1 MYAYA
6 YVSLKFCPFPFKHMQ
21 FNLIYVTLS
30 QTLHGS
36 KAGHSKSVCDGVGGN
51 VKTEV
56 KAVALAV
63 HGTSENITIHSAD
76 HVKKVITAKNNLTYD
91 VPVN

>member
-1 MYAYA
+1 M
-6 YVSLKFCPFPFKHMQ
+6 LKFCPFSFKHMQ

-30 QTLHGS
+30 QTPHAS

-51 VKTEV
+51 VKSEV

-63 HGTSENITIHSAD
+63 HGTSENIIIHSTLA
-76 HVKKVITAKNNLTYD
+76 
-91 VPVN
+91 

>member
-1 MYAYA
+1 
-6 YVSLKFCPFPFKHMQ
+6 MQ
-21 FNLIYVTLS
+21 FNLIYVTLW
-30 QTLHGS
+30 QTLNAS
-36 KAGHSKSVCDGVGGN
+36 KAGHIKSVCDGVGGN

-76 HVKKVITAKNNLTYD
+76 DVKKVNTDKNNLTYD
-91 VPVN
+91 VPLN

>member
-1 MYAYA
+1 
-6 YVSLKFCPFPFKHMQ
+6 MQ

-30 QTLHGS
+30 QTPHAS

-51 VKTEV
+51 VKSEV

-63 HGTSENITIHSAD
+63 HRTTEKITIHSAD
-76 HVKKVITAKNNLTYD
+76 DVKNTDKTI
-91 VPVN
+91 

>member
-1 MYAYA
+1 M
-6 YVSLKFCPFPFKHMQ
+6 LNCHRLFTPP
-21 FNLIYVTLS
+21 
-30 QTLHGS
+30 

-51 VKTEV
+51 FKTEV

-76 HVKKVITAKNNLTYD
+76 DVKKVITAKNNLTYD
-91 VPVN
+91 VLMYQSIKTDQ

>member
-1 MYAYA
+1 
-6 YVSLKFCPFPFKHMQ
+6 MQ
-21 FNLIYVTLS
+21 FNSIYVTLS
-30 QTLHGS
+30 QTPHAS

-63 HGTSENITIHSAD
+63 HGTSGNITIHFAD
-76 HVKKVITAKNNLTYD
+76 DVKKVNTDKKKSNL
-91 VPVN
+91 